1 MKLIPLFHFYK
12 LCIFVWLSLP
22 PFNGAMIVYK
32 NLAKPLLTLYNK
44 QIHQMHNVLMDGIN
58 ERNVHLTPSYCSS
71 ADFSKRYWLNY
82 ISIDGVLGFWGFGS
96 YARNENREFSD
107 IDILVKF
114 KSTLSL
120 LQLVHVERLISQQLG
135 IKVDLITVGA
145 LKNQIVKDSIGKDL
159 QIIYQW

>member
-1 MKLIPLFHFYK
+1 MNSDIKNIIIK
-12 LCIFVWLSLP
+12 SLQDYNP
-22 PFNGAMIVYK
+22 VMIV
-32 NLAKPLLTLYNK
+32 
-44 QIHQMHNVLMDGIN
+44 V
-58 ERNVHLTPSYCSS
+58 
-71 ADFSKRYWLNY
+71 
-82 ISIDGVLGFWGFGS
+82 FGS

-159 QIIYQW
+159 QIIYQ